1 MGTTAKLRLLPLVA
15 LEQLGFISLCMTKG
29 ERDISN
35 KELGEALH
43 LRLLNGSDA
52 RVSAEISE
60 HFLPMLVNAL
70 RNKFP
75 NLGDPHLLE
84 TVAID
89 TLMKYL
95 GHPEDYDPEKRSL
108 IGYFYLDAYW
118 NLIDKLRELK
128 KNVAL
133 HTSLTEY
140 TEEPVINTNGPE
152 ARLLE
157 EASPIVNLVFAEL
170 TDPIDKEMVLLM
182 MNGVRETE
190 AYVEALGIQE
200 CTPQEQAVIVK
211 RHKDRLKKLLRRRL
225 SKSGMTHE

>member
-1 MGTTAKLRLLPLVA
+1 MN
-15 LEQLGFISLCMTKG
+15 QLDFISLCMTKG
-29 ERDISN
+29 ERDISD

-43 LRLLNGSDA
+43 LRLLSGSDA

-60 HFLPMLVNAL
+60 HFIPMLVNAL
-70 RNKFP
+70 RNRFP
-75 NLGDPHLLE
+75 DLPDPHLLE

-95 GHPEDYDPEKRSL
+95 NRPDDYDPDKRSL

-118 NLIDKLRELK
+118 NLIDKLRGLK

-133 HTSLTEY
+133 HSSLTEY
-140 TEEPVINTNGPE
+140 TNESVINTNSPE

-157 EASPIVNLVFAEL
+157 EASPIVNRVFAEL
-170 TDPIDKEMVLLM
+170 ADPVDREIVLLM

-190 AYVEALGIQE
+190 AYAEVLGIQE
-200 CTPQEQAVIVK
+200 CPPQKQAVIVK

-225 SKSGMTHE
+225 SRPGINHE